1 MTKMKLLIAEDNPA
15 MRQMIRRLVA
25 GLAED
30 ICECGDGAAAVAAY
44 QQARPDWVLMD
55 LEMPGVNGLTAMQ
68 EIVRYDPAARVLIVT
83 SHNDAGLR
91 AAAVAAGACGY
102 VLKENLWEV
111 QQLLATPLPKLAEAE

>member
-68 EIVRYDPAARVLIVT
+68 EIVRYDPAAQVLIT
-83 SHNDAGLR
+83 TACNNATLR
-91 AAAVAAGACGY
+91 QAALAAGAQGDWQ
-102 VLKENLWEV
+102 KENLLELRHWFK
-111 QQLLATPLPKLAEAE
+111 QLAMRR